1 MTNYKL
7 HTHWYE
13 SAGKLVFYVEGPY
26 SLLISSVKCKKT
38 AATSSIVSLTLLQ
51 GRVLFYA
58 LEYVNVFL
66 LLLTQSLSLTFFLYL
81 PCRAPMAFQ
90 DSLGQTARKEQGW
103 EKKIKYMHTESL
115 SFPSDQEA
123 SYILKGD
130 TYD

>member
-1 MTNYKL
+1 M
-7 HTHWYE
+7 
-13 SAGKLVFYVEGPY
+13 
-26 SLLISSVKCKKT
+26 
-38 AATSSIVSLTLLQ
+38 LQ

-66 LLLTQSLSLTFFLYL
+66 LLLTQSFSLTFFLYL
-81 PCRAPMAFQ
+81 PCRAPMAFL

-103 EKKIKYMHTESL
+103 EKKIIKYMHTESL
-115 SFPSDQEA
+115 SFPSDQGA